1 MVKILHARTRG
12 MFVFFIISV
21 LLSYELLGIKLKR
34 IIIIKFNIWNK
45 KVCNSLKK
53 AQVKKLKRN

>member
-1 MVKILHARTRG
+1 MVKILHASKRRK
-12 MFVFFIISV
+12 FVFFIVSV
-21 LLSYELLGIKLKR
+21 LLSYELLGIKLKKKL
-34 IIIIKFNIWNK
+34 KFNIWNK